1 MVAGLRVVHTDNTT
15 TICIQGQRCSAPHTK
30 RGNSSVKFMAA
41 ALLTLFLSAAGLAL
55 PGNAAASGPLDSLQ
69 VAQQGIDRCD
79 PDLFRQAVDVDSVF
93 NSGFDTLLS
102 VLADE
107 VRAGNIGG
115 ENALLAMAVSG
126 LNSGGG
132 SNAALLKQLLSSEAK
147 SFVTAGISGGYF
159 AGNPNGKV
167 GKDAGAF
174 SSLLKDISKERK
186 QLVPGKVLSQNGN
199 DAVISAQ
206 LVDGGAGKF
215 PLKLRL
221 EKDNGR
227 WQVKEV
233 LNAQELLQKAN
244 RRR

>member
-1 MVAGLRVVHTDNTT
+1 MVAGLRVIHTDNTT
-15 TICIQGQRCSAPHTK
+15 ICIENQRRSAPQAK
-30 RGNSSVKFMAA
+30 RGNSSAKLVAA
-41 ALLTLFLSAAGLAL
+41 ALLALFLGAAGLAL
-55 PGNAAASGPLDSLQ
+55 PGNAAASGPLDSLH
-69 VAQQGIDRCD
+69 VAQQGIDQCD
-79 PDLFRQAVDVDSVF
+79 PDLFRQAVDVDAVF

-115 ENALLAMAVSG
+115 ENALLAMAISG
-126 LNSGGG
+126 LNSGDGT
-132 SNAALLKQLLSSEAK
+132 NAALFKQLLSSEAK
-147 SFVTAGISGGYF
+147 SFVSAGISGGYF

-167 GKDAGAF
+167 SKDAGAF

-186 QLVPGKVLSQNGN
+186 QLVPGKVISQNGN

-206 LVDGGAGKF
+206 LVDGDAGRF

-233 LNAQELLQKAN
+233 LNAQELLQEAN